1 MGRRKVILS
10 IAGSDNTGGAGI
22 QADIL
27 TCSRF
32 GCHAGT
38 VLTAVTAQNYR
49 GLRMMQPVGTEML
62 MAQLDTFFEA
72 YTPDAVK
79 IGLVPD
85 DESADIIAGVL
96 TRFGARNIVVDP
108 VMGATCGGIFGD
120 SPAPE
125 NGSGRLRLYNM
136 ATLLTPNLPEVRIL
150 AGHPSTDDPH
160 EIAGAI
166 YRRIDPEYL
175 LIKGGHAISGES
187 GLDFCTDR
195 LYDRAEAICEIS
207 MPRIDSQHT
216 HGTGCALSSA
226 IACGLAKGQSV
237 QEATYNGCLF
247 LNEAISLGKK
257 HPVTDS
263 YGPLCYSPK
272 FPD

>member
-1 MGRRKVILS
+1 
-10 IAGSDNTGGAGI
+10 
-22 QADIL
+22 
-27 TCSRF
+27 
-32 GCHAGT
+32 
-38 VLTAVTAQNYR
+38 
-49 GLRMMQPVGTEML
+49 ML
-62 MAQLDTFFEA
+62 FR
-72 YTPDAVK
+72 
-79 IGLVPD
+79 
-85 DESADIIAGVL
+85 S
-96 TRFGARNIVVDP
+96 
-108 VMGATCGGIFGD
+108 TCGGILGD

-136 ATLLTPNLPEVRIL
+136 ATLLTPNLPEARIL